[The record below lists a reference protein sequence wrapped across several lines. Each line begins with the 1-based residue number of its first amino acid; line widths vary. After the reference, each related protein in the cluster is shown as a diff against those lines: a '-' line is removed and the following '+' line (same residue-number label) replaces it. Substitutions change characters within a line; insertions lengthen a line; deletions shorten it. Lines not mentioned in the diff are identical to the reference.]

1 MEMVKIYKKLVR
13 DNIPAICAKNG
24 QTAKTRVLSE
34 DEYRCALNE
43 KLLEEVNEYLADEDV
58 KELADILEV
67 VDAIAVSKGI
77 SLDTVMQ
84 IKSHKAAENGKFDE
98 RLFLIE
104 VE

>member
-24 QTAKTRVLSE
+24 QTAKTRVLGE

-67 VDAIAVSKGI
+67 VDAIAVSKGSSFDDI
-77 SLDTVMQ
+77 LK
-84 IKSHKAAENGKFDE
+84 IKQKKADKNGKFDKK
-98 RLFLIE
+98 LFLIE

>member
-1 MEMVKIYKKLVR
+1 MEMMKIYKKLVR

-24 QTAKTRVLSE
+24 QTAKTRVLGE

-67 VDAIAVSKGI
+67 VDAIAVSKGSSFDDI
-77 SLDTVMQ
+77 LK
-84 IKSHKAAENGKFDE
+84 IKQKKADKNGKFDKK
-98 RLFLIE
+98 LFLIE